1 MNQQYIDNNDLT
13 IVIDENGNRTI
24 REHKENIEELLI
36 QENLIEALESKKDKI
51 KNELN
56 KMKVKEHYLPITP
69 FLAETI
75 SIFLLYLAF
84 LIISDNANIIE
95 TIITGFNQ
103 NNIIANITL
112 ITVIPITLGI
122 YIDSDYRR
130 YKDKKNHK
138 KGLEKKLEKLEE
150 KIKEERE
157 YLNSLNNEK
166 EKEYLNSLN
175 NKNNSNKATITRVND
190 TNQIMLNLDELLDLY
205 YQIGMN
211 EEEYLKYYQTQTLPN
226 KLKGSYTPEEIKE
239 INNYFEAQKK
249 LYVKKR

>member
-13 IVIDENGNRTI
+13 IIIDENGNRTI

-36 QENLIEALESKKDKI
+36 QENLIEALDSKKDKI

-75 SIFLLYLAF
+75 SIYLLYLAF

-112 ITVIPITLGI
+112 ITFIPITLGI
-122 YIDSDYRR
+122 YIDSDYRS
-130 YKDKKNHK
+130 YKYKKNHK

-157 YLNSLNNEK
+157 YLNSLNN
-166 EKEYLNSLN
+166 
-175 NKNNSNKATITRVND
+175 KNNSNKATITRVND
-190 TNQIMLNLDELLDLY
+190 TNQIMLYLDELLDLY

-249 LYVKKR
+249 SYVKKR